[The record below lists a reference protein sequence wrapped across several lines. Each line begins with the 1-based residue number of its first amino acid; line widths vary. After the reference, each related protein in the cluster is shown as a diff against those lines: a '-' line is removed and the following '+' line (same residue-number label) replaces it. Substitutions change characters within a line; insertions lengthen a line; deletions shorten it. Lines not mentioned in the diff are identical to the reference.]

1 MVKRERKID
10 VIDLPVV
17 KRTIKKYD
25 NFETTR
31 KKVVKNNR
39 RVKSNFRLYMKV
51 MTYGVIFIGASIF
64 KMNAIYEIT
73 DLNMKLQNLNSKIT
87 ESQLIIEN
95 LNYSFDTKENLKEV
109 ENLSKQLGFV
119 EDREVKYV
127 RFN

>member
-31 KKVVKNNR
+31 KKAVKNNR
-39 RVKSNFRLYMKV
+39 KAISSFRLYIKV
-51 MTYGVIFIGASIF
+51 MTYGAIFIGVSIF

-73 DLNMKLQNLNSKIT
+73 DLNMKLQKLNSKIT